1 MSEVTRTYA
10 LVDGDSVQQVQG
22 KVDGME
28 ALSQAVRL
36 MLQVERGEYEIFSG
50 EYGLQ
55 VSDLP
60 GRDYPYVAAEL
71 ERRIKEC
78 LLGDERILAVEDFV
92 ISRSGNR
99 VSAEFVI
106 KSIYGE
112 SRGNAE
118 VVM

>member
-1 MSEVTRTYA
+1 MSEFTRTYA
-10 LVDGDSVQQVQG
+10 LIEGDGSQQVQG

-28 ALSQAVRL
+28 ALAQAVRL
-36 MLQVERGEYEIFSG
+36 MLQVERGAYEIFSE

-55 VSDLP
+55 VSDLL
-60 GRDYPYVAAEL
+60 GMDYPYVAAEL

-78 LLGDERILAVEDFV
+78 LLADERIEAVEDMV
-92 ISRSGNR
+92 LSRSGNR

-106 KSIYGE
+106 RSIYGE
-112 SRGNAE
+112 DRANAE